1 MKRARF
7 SLGYIVRRSLVHRRV
22 RSLAALLALTVSAAV
37 ATTLLTLYVSL
48 NRQLHQQFRAF
59 GANILLTAPN
69 GSTLPPETLAT
80 VRAIA
85 GPESRIV
92 PFAYAVAQTT
102 TGAPIVVAGTDFTA
116 ARTMDS
122 WWQVSRWPDA
132 AATTTTVGSPVAAM
146 VGTRAQNFLHS
157 DDFSLTYNGRTLT
170 LHTAAT
176 LHTGAAEDSRIL
188 ISLAAFTAWTG
199 QGASTLEV
207 QASGS
212 AAQVEALLHRLRAAL
227 PGVQVH
233 AVRQLVESEGRIVD
247 RTRSLMLSSLVLIA
261 LTVGICVLA
270 TLTASVLE
278 RRRDFAIMKALGST
292 QHQVALLFLLEAA
305 LLALAGAAAGYLLGS
320 LCAFGIG
327 AWNFHATIP
336 PLWQAAPAVL
346 LLNLMVALL
355 AAGLP
360 MRILR
365 TMEPAMLLRG
375 E

>member
-7 SLGYIVRRSLVHRRV
+7 SLAHIVRRGLLHRRV

-37 ATTLLTLYVSL
+37 ATALLTLYVSL

-59 GANILLTAPN
+59 GANILLTSPD
-69 GSTLPPETLAT
+69 GSSLPPTTLAT
-80 VRAIA
+80 ARVLA
-85 GPESRIV
+85 GTGSRIA
-92 PFAYAVAQTT
+92 PFAYAVAQTAN
-102 TGAPIVVAGTDFTA
+102 GEPIVVAGTDFA
-116 ARTMDS
+116 AAHAMDS
-122 WWQVSRWPDA
+122 WWQVSRWPSTQPSNASIPLA
-132 AATTTTVGSPVAAM
+132 ALVGV
-146 VGTRAQNFLHS
+146 RAQEALHS
-157 DDFSLTYNGRTLT
+157 ADFSLTYNGHPLT

-176 LHTGAAEDSRIL
+176 LRTGGAEDSRIVIPL
-188 ISLAAFTAWTG
+188 SAFTAWTG
-199 QGASTLEV
+199 QGASTLEI
-207 QASGS
+207 QAPGS
-212 AAQVEALLHRLRAAL
+212 AEQVEQTLHTLRASL

-233 AVRQLVESEGRIVD
+233 AVRQLVENEGHIVD

-261 LTVGICVLA
+261 LTVAICVLA

-278 RRRDFAIMKALGST
+278 RRRDFALMKALGAA
-292 QHQVALLFLLEAA
+292 QHRVAQLFLLEAA

-327 AWNFHATIP
+327 AWNFHAIIP
-336 PLWQAAPAVL
+336 PLWQAAPTVL
-346 LLNLMVALL
+346 LLNLFVALL

-365 TMEPAMLLRG
+365 TMEPAALLRG

>member
-1 MKRARF
+1 MKRAQF

-59 GANILLTAPN
+59 GANIVLTAPD
-69 GSTLPPETLAT
+69 GSTLPSETLAT

-92 PFAYAVAQTT
+92 PFAYAVAQTAD
-102 TGAPIVVAGTDFTA
+102 GAPIVVAGTDFAA
-116 ARTMDS
+116 ARAMDS

-132 AATTTTVGSPVAAM
+132 TTATPSSPVAAI
-146 VGTRAQNFLHS
+146 VGTHAQGFLHG
-157 DDFSLTYNGRTLT
+157 DDFPLTYNGHTLA
-170 LHTAAT
+170 LHTEAT
-176 LHTGAAEDSRIL
+176 LRTGAAEDSRIF
-188 ISLAAFTAWTG
+188 IPLAAFTAWTG
-199 QGASTLEV
+199 QSASTLEI
-207 QASGS
+207 QAPGS
-212 AAQVEALLHRLRAAL
+212 AAQVEDLLQRLRAAL

-346 LLNLMVALL
+346 LLNLFVALL

-365 TMEPAMLLRG
+365 TMEPATLLRG